1 MIVTQSLD
9 AASLEKL
16 RNGFRGELIQPGDRE
31 YDSSRVVWNAM
42 ADRHPALI
50 ARCTRVE
57 DVVTA
62 VRFAREHDL
71 VIAVRGGGH
80 SVAGFSTCDGGVVI
94 DLSGMRAV
102 EIDPAS
108 RTARVQGGALLEQ
121 LDGAAQ
127 EYGLVCPV
135 GVIGHTGVAGLTLGG
150 GMGRLQRKHGL
161 TVDNLLA
168 VDLVTA
174 GGEKL
179 RASDEENPDLF
190 WGLRGAGANFGV
202 ATSFEFRLHP
212 LEGTVFVGM
221 VAFPIDRSLEIAPR
235 VREFVAS
242 HDDVH
247 VAVYFTRSEELG
259 GQPIFAVGAMHTGS
273 TDVAERDLRVF
284 RESSP
289 LLDTFASRRYLD
301 VQVMNDEA
309 SGWGKRFYTKAGFF
323 PELTDEVVDRCAALV
338 ETIPPGAELSLWAH
352 GGAVGRVSDDAMA
365 YTGRTAAFNIGA
377 ELAWTDP
384 ADDEARI
391 AWGRAAIG
399 TLKPLMG
406 TGTYVNDVVE
416 ADTNGEQIYGNA
428 KYERLVE
435 LKRKYDPD
443 NFFRLNQNI
452 RP

>member
-1 MIVTQSLD
+1 MI
-9 AASLEKL
+9 
-16 RNGFRGELIQPGDRE
+16 GPGDPDYEQAR
-31 YDSSRVVWNAM
+31 RVWNAI
-42 ADRHPALI
+42 ADRRPALI
-50 ARCTRVE
+50 VRPSSVD
-57 DVVTA
+57 DVIA
-62 VRFAREHDL
+62 AIRFAREQQL
-71 VIAVRGGGH
+71 VVAVRGGAH
-80 SVAGFSTCDGGVVI
+80 SVAGFSTCDGGMVL
-94 DLSGMRAV
+94 DMSRMRDV
-102 EIDPAS
+102 TVDPV
-108 RTARVQGGALLEQ
+108 ARRARAEGGAHLSQ
-121 LDGAAQ
+121 LDKAAQ
-127 EYGLVCPV
+127 AHGLVCPV

-174 GGEKL
+174 DGEKI

-202 ATSFEFRLHP
+202 ATSFEFRLHQ
-212 LEGTVFVGM
+212 LEGTIFMGM
-221 VAFPIDRSLEIAPR
+221 VAFPVDRSLEIAPR
-235 VREFVAS
+235 VREFVAT

-247 VAVYFTRSEELG
+247 VAVYFTRSAELG

-273 TDVAERDLRVF
+273 TDIAKRDLRVF

-289 LLDTFASRRYLD
+289 LLDTFASRQYLD

-309 SGWGKRFYTKAGFF
+309 SAWGQRFYTKAGFF
-323 PELTDEVVDRCAALV
+323 PELGDDVVSGCAAQC

-365 YTGRTAAFNIGA
+365 YTGRGAAFNIGA
-377 ELAWTDP
+377 ELAWDDP

-399 TLKPLMG
+399 ALKPFMG

-416 ADTNGEQIYGNA
+416 ADTNGAQIYGKA
-428 KYERLVE
+428 KYERLVR
-435 LKRKYDPD
+435 LKRQYDPD

-452 RP
+452 KP